1 MPHDP
6 LFLLRLSIKK
16 LKATVIVDI
25 WPQVLFFACVA
36 TMVSLVS
43 DMTTHSLAISNQM
56 LTVLGTV
63 LGLVVSFRTSSA
75 YERYQEGRKTW
86 TNIFLASRNLAH
98 MIWNHVPFDRD
109 PPKDDKKDASK
120 PAGGNDQPQDKKD
133 GNSKDAG
140 EDADDSDP
148 TVASEK
154 QKQRLEAAIEKKT
167 MINLVQAFSV
177 SVKHFLRGEAGIYY
191 EDLYPLVCFLPRY
204 ATHPPEKPSEEDL
217 LPLWRAADMQGQA
230 PGSESR
236 HDFPQAKKVSSD
248 PGPHTEHEDGH
259 QPKTRLWQRQ
269 NKRRD
274 SFDPE
279 KALPAVASD
288 KPLRP
293 ARNPP
298 KYNIFD
304 YIKDLFDY
312 VIASRGKGDWRTAR
326 PSSVTIESNV
336 PLEITLFLSSYLA
349 WLLKKGLLTPAMGT
363 GITNNLAS
371 LQEAVVNLERIRST
385 PLPFA
390 YQAHL
395 RMTIWLYLFFLPF
408 QIYSAFK
415 YLTIPATAFASFLLL
430 GFLEIGQEI
439 ENPFNYDDND
449 LDLDGFCLSI
459 QRELHEITA
468 HSAPDPNEYIF
479 STWNQP
485 FAPGDRRTA
494 EEMLNGG
501 SNEYLHPDTGV
512 TSVRRTMLRSWR
524 DVDEMTRD
532 WRAGHRL

>member
-1 MPHDP
+1 VVPQDP
-6 LFLLRLSIKK
+6 FFLLRLSLKK

-25 WPQVLFFACVA
+25 WPQVLFFTLIA

-43 DMTTHSLAISNQM
+43 DMTTTSLAISNQM

-75 YERYQEGRKTW
+75 YERYQEGRKLW
-86 TNIFLASRNLAH
+86 TSILLASRNLAH
-98 MIWNHVPFDRD
+98 MVRKSSGSDAQ
-109 PPKDDKKDASK
+109 DDEKTK
-120 PAGGNDQPQDKKD
+120 
-133 GNSKDAG
+133 
-140 EDADDSDP
+140 
-148 TVASEK
+148 K
-154 QKQRLEAAIEKKT
+154 QKQLLSAVIEKKT
-167 MINLVQAFSV
+167 MINLIQAFSV

-204 ATHPPEKPSEEDL
+204 ATHPPERPSDADM
-217 LPLWRAADMQGQA
+217 LPLWKASNMVNTPA
-230 PGSESR
+230 ESSDKPL
-236 HDFPQAKKVSSD
+236 HLPQATKVQSD
-248 PGPHTEHEDGH
+248 PGPEASAATSNRIG
-259 QPKTRLWQRQ
+259 RR
-269 NKRRD
+269 KRRD
-274 SFDPE
+274 TFDPE
-279 KALPAVASD
+279 KALPYVPSD
-288 KPLRP
+288 KPLLP

-298 KYNIFD
+298 
-304 YIKDLFDY
+304 
-312 VIASRGKGDWRTAR
+312 G
-326 PSSVTIESNV
+326 SSVVDIFRVLFTGGKRGGWRHPRPTSISIESNI

-349 WLLKKGLLTPAMGT
+349 WLLKKGYLTPAIAT
-363 GITNNLAS
+363 GITNNIAS
-371 LQEAVVNLERIRST
+371 LQEAVTNLERIRST

-468 HSAPDPNEYIF
+468 HTSPEPDTYIF
-479 STWNQP
+479 SMWNQP
-485 FAPGDRRTA
+485 FAPGDRRNA
-494 EEMLNGG
+494 EEMMNDV
-501 SNEYLHPDTGV
+501 SHEYLSPDTGV
-512 TSVRRTMLRSWR
+512 ASLRRTLLKSWR
-524 DVDEMTRD
+524 DVDGMTR
-532 WRAGHRL
+532 